1 MATDLRPP
9 QPPGLMPPAKKKG
22 YFFAKASALLL
33 LTTGGAG
40 YYAYTLRGDRETKD
54 RSLIAAA
61 TARDICEQKLDKA
74 GKDTL
79 ALGGAAARNE
89 ADAAREKA
97 ARESAEKGLTASQ
110 TTLEATQAELGELR
124 RQRVE
129 VEKRL
134 AAFRELTAKFQK
146 MIDTGRLEI
155 VVRDGRMIV
164 KLPAG
169 VLFDSGNAELS
180 RDGQMALMEVALV
193 LRDLP
198 DRKFM
203 VVGHTDNVPLKN
215 SVYSDNWALSAA
227 RALNVIRFLVTT
239 GIKPENLLAAGYG
252 EFDPIKT
259 NKSDGGRKAN
269 RRIEIVLLPNV
280 SEMPPVPAEMADKPA
295 PDAPDAPP
303 PAAPAA
309 PAAPVVTPV
318 GK

>member
-1 MATDLRPP
+1 M
-9 QPPGLMPPAKKKG
+9 QPPKKS
-22 YFFAKASALLL
+22 YFFAKAATLLL
-33 LTTGGAG
+33 FAAGGLG
-40 YYAYTLRGDRETKD
+40 YYAWTVRADRESKD
-54 RSLIAAA
+54 KSLIAAS
-61 TARDICEQKLDKA
+61 TARDSCLQDLDKTR
-74 GKDTL
+74 KETL
-79 ALGGAAARNE
+79 ALTGTAARTE
-89 ADAAREKA
+89 ADVAREKA

-129 VEKRL
+129 TEKRL

-155 VVRDGRMIV
+155 GVRDGRMIV

-169 VLFDSGNAELS
+169 VLFDSGQAELS
-180 RDGQMALMEVALV
+180 REGQMALMEVAV
-193 LRDLP
+193 ILRDLP

-252 EFDPIKT
+252 EFDPIKS
-259 NKSDGGRKAN
+259 NKSEPGRKSN
-269 RRIEIVLLPNV
+269 RRIEIVLLPNMA
-280 SEMPPVPAEMADKPA
+280 EMPPLPPEMADKQDGAAKPE
-295 PDAPDAPP
+295 P
-303 PAAPAA
+303 APAA
-309 PAAPVVTPV
+309 VPPR
-318 GK
+318 

>member
-1 MATDLRPP
+1 M
-9 QPPGLMPPAKKKG
+9 QPVKKS
-22 YFFAKASALLL
+22 YFFAKAATLLL
-33 LTTGGAG
+33 LTTAGAG
-40 YYAYTLRGDRETKD
+40 YYAFSVRGDRDAKD
-54 RSLIAAA
+54 KSLVAAA
-61 TARDICEQKLDKA
+61 TARDACQQQLEKTEKEKLA
-74 GKDTL
+74 FN
-79 ALGGAAARNE
+79 GAAARNE
-89 ADAAREKA
+89 ADAAREKV
-97 ARESAEKGLTASQ
+97 ARENAEKGLTASQ

-169 VLFDSGNAELS
+169 VLFDSGQAELS
-180 RDGQMALMEVALV
+180 REGQMALMEVAVV

-227 RALNVIRFLVTT
+227 RALNVVRFMVTT
-239 GIKPENLLAAGYG
+239 GIKPENLVAAGYG
-252 EFDPIKT
+252 EFNPIKT
-259 NKSDGGRKAN
+259 NKSEAGRKAN
-269 RRIEIVLLPNV
+269 RRIEIVLMPNV
-280 SEMPPVPAEMADKPA
+280 SEMPPMPAELADKQNA
-295 PDAPDAPP
+295 DAKDAPDAPAP
-303 PAAPAA
+303 PPATPARPGPAAP
-309 PAAPVVTPV
+309 PP
-318 GK
+318 K

>member
-1 MATDLRPP
+1 MTPV
-9 QPPGLMPPAKKKG
+9 KKR
-22 YFFAKASALLL
+22 YFFAKAATLLL
-33 LTTGGAG
+33 FTTAGAG
-40 YYAYTLRGDRETKD
+40 YYAYTVRGDRDAKD
-54 RSLIAAA
+54 RSLVAAA
-61 TARDICEQKLDKA
+61 MARDACQVALEHAEKDKLA
-74 GKDTL
+74 FN
-79 ALGGAAARNE
+79 GAAARNE

-97 ARESAEKGLTASQ
+97 AREDAEKGLTASQ
-110 TTLEATQAELGELR
+110 TTLEATQAELGDLR

-129 VEKRL
+129 VERRL

-155 VVRDGRMIV
+155 VVRAGRMIV

-169 VLFDSGNAELS
+169 VLFESGQAELS
-180 RDGQMALMEVALV
+180 REGQMALMEVAVV

-227 RALNVIRFLVTT
+227 RALNVVRFLVTT
-239 GIKPENLLAAGYG
+239 GIKPENLVAAGYG

-259 NKSDGGRKAN
+259 NRSEPGRKAN

-280 SEMPPVPAEMADKPA
+280 SEMPPMPAELADKPA
-295 PDAPDAPP
+295 AADAPDAPAP
-303 PAAPAA
+303 AAPAPAAPAA
-309 PAAPVVTPV
+309 PAAAPTAPPPN
-318 GK
+318 K

>member
-1 MATDLRPP
+1 
-9 QPPGLMPPAKKKG
+9 MPTAKKKS
-22 YFFAKASALLL
+22 YFAAKAAALLL
-33 LTTGGAG
+33 LTTAGAG
-40 YYAYTLRGDRETKD
+40 YYAVRLYGDRDAKD
-54 RSLIAAA
+54 RSLVAAA
-61 TARDICEQKLDKA
+61 TARDVCEQKLEQANKQS
-74 GKDTL
+74 L

-97 ARESAEKGLTASQ
+97 AREDAEKGLTASQ

-169 VLFDSGNAELS
+169 VLFDSGQAELS
-180 RDGQMALMEVALV
+180 RDGEMALMEVAVV
-193 LRDLP
+193 LRDLT

-215 SVYSDNWALSAA
+215 SV
-227 RALNVIRFLVTT
+227 
-239 GIKPENLLAAGYG
+239 
-252 EFDPIKT
+252 
-259 NKSDGGRKAN
+259 
-269 RRIEIVLLPNV
+269 
-280 SEMPPVPAEMADKPA
+280 
-295 PDAPDAPP
+295 
-303 PAAPAA
+303 
-309 PAAPVVTPV
+309 
-318 GK
+318 

>member
-1 MATDLRPP
+1 MAPV
-9 QPPGLMPPAKKKG
+9 KKS
-22 YFFAKASALLL
+22 YFFAKAATLLL
-33 LTTGGAG
+33 FTTAGAG
-40 YYAYTLRGDRETKD
+40 YYALSVRGDREAKD
-54 RSLIAAA
+54 KSLVAAS
-61 TARDICEQKLDKA
+61 TARDACQVALDKA
-74 GKDTL
+74 EKDKL
-79 ALGGAAARNE
+79 AFNGAAARNE

-97 ARESAEKGLTASQ
+97 AREDAEKGLTASQ

-169 VLFDSGNAELS
+169 VLFDSGQAELS
-180 RDGQMALMEVALV
+180 RDGQMALMEVAVV

-198 DRKFM
+198 GRKFM

-227 RALNVIRFLVTT
+227 RALNVVRFLVTT
-239 GIKPENLLAAGYG
+239 GIKPENLVAAGYG

-259 NKSDGGRKAN
+259 NKSEPGRKAN
-269 RRIEIVLLPNV
+269 RRIEIVLMPNV
-280 SEMPPVPAEMADKPA
+280 SEMPPMPAELADKPGA
-295 PDAPDAPP
+295 DAKDAPDAPAGTP
-303 PAAPAA
+303 PAPAPAA
-309 PAAPVVTPV
+309 PAAPSSPPP
-318 GK
+318 K

>member
-1 MATDLRPP
+1 
-9 QPPGLMPPAKKKG
+9 MPTAKKKS
-22 YFFAKASALLL
+22 YFAAKAAALLL

-40 YYAYTLRGDRETKD
+40 YYAFKLYGDRDAKD
-54 RSLIAAA
+54 RSLVAAS
-61 TARDICEQKLDKA
+61 TARDSCLQEIEQARKQ
-74 GKDTL
+74 TL
-79 ALGGAAARNE
+79 VLGGAAARNE

-97 ARESAEKGLTASQ
+97 AREDAEKGLTASQ

-169 VLFDSGNAELS
+169 VLFDSGQAELS
-180 RDGQMALMEVALV
+180 RDGEMALMEVAVV
-193 LRDLP
+193 LRDLS

-227 RALNVIRFLVTT
+227 RALNVVRFLVTT
-239 GIKPENLLAAGYG
+239 GIKPENLVAAGYG

-259 NKSDGGRKAN
+259 NKSDAGRKAN

-280 SEMPPVPAEMADKPA
+280 SEMPALPAELADKQGA
-295 PDAPDAPP
+295 DAKDGPDAPAGTAP
-303 PAAPAA
+303 APAA
-309 PAAPVVTPV
+309 PAAPVAPP
-318 GK
+318 K

>member
-1 MATDLRPP
+1 M
-9 QPPGLMPPAKKKG
+9 QPVKKS
-22 YFFAKASALLL
+22 YFFAKAATLLL
-33 LTTGGAG
+33 LTTAGAG
-40 YYAYTLRGDRETKD
+40 YYAFSVRSDRDAKD
-54 RSLIAAA
+54 KSLVAAA
-61 TARDICEQKLDKA
+61 TARDACQQQLEKTEKEKLA
-74 GKDTL
+74 FN
-79 ALGGAAARNE
+79 GAAARNE
-89 ADAAREKA
+89 ADAAREKV
-97 ARESAEKGLTASQ
+97 ARENAEKGLTASQ

-169 VLFDSGNAELS
+169 VLFDSGQAELS
-180 RDGQMALMEVALV
+180 REGQMALMEVAVV

-227 RALNVIRFLVTT
+227 RALNVVRFMVTT
-239 GIKPENLLAAGYG
+239 GIKPENLVAAGYG
-252 EFDPIKT
+252 EFNPIKT
-259 NKSDGGRKAN
+259 NKSEAGRKAN
-269 RRIEIVLLPNV
+269 RRIEIVLMPNV
-280 SEMPPVPAEMADKPA
+280 SEMPPMPAELADKQNA
-295 PDAPDAPP
+295 DAKDAPDAPAP
-303 PAAPAA
+303 PPATPARPGPAAP
-309 PAAPVVTPV
+309 PP
-318 GK
+318 K